1 MTERLVWSDE
11 FDRLIGPTPD
21 PGVWVS
27 EVGGGGWGDD
37 QLQTYTAPPANAFI
51 TPDGQLAPTVPIYV
65 TENGIATADDNRRIA
80 YLDGALAAVQDCLDD
95 RIDLG
100 GYFHFCALDGYE
112 WGSYT
117 PKFGL
122 VGWDPVTFQRHPKPS
137 LSWYGQYA
145 ASAATASTNDT
156 SSPACTRRG
165 AGRRTRRSP
174 TVNPEE
180 TDRHQH

>member
-1 MTERLVWSDE
+1 MFLDAAQ
-11 FDRLIGPTPD
+11 
-21 PGVWVS
+21 
-27 EVGGGGWGDD
+27 GDD
-37 QLQTYTAPPANAFI
+37 WVGVQSYTRLRYGAQGPIPPDDATEKTMLGWEFYPAAVGDAIRNAARW
-51 TPDGQLAPTVPIYV
+51 APTVPIYV

-165 AGRRTRRSP
+165 AGRRVGSRGTCRR
-174 TVNPEE
+174 
-180 TDRHQH
+180 